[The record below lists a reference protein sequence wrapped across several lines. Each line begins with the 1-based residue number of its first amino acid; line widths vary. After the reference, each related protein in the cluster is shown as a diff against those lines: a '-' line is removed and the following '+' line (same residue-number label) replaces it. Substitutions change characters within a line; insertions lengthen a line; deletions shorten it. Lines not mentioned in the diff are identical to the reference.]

1 MEIDWHWYYRDF
13 KALALIKKHFR
24 RVVNANL
31 TGGNISLR
39 IEQCELCCDSAWD
52 AKTRHSPWHL
62 WDCLSASH
70 THDGR
75 DDDDD
80 GRGDDDDDDDDGDD
94 DDDHNNY

>member
-1 MEIDWHWYYRDF
+1 MCC
-13 KALALIKKHFR
+13 AL
-24 RVVNANL
+24 
-31 TGGNISLR
+31 
-39 IEQCELCCDSAWD
+39 LCCCVLWLPVQTVLWLSD
-52 AKTRHSPWHL
+52 ANTCHSSWHL

-70 THDGR
+70 THDGRDDDDDDDDGR